1 MKNSID
7 AMKSLGQRPSL
18 PEELAGVIAKQIE
31 AGDFKPGDVLPSETL
46 MAKSFNVSRTV
57 VREALA
63 RLKFEGI
70 IQSKRGSG
78 PVVCAE
84 GARKIFTL
92 PAEFVSAENKAN
104 ILEFRLVV
112 EGEGAALA
120 AVRRSEEQ
128 LHKME
133 SYLKGMEQ
141 ALAEKVSGL
150 LPDYSFHTMIA
161 EAAGNEYIL
170 NFLRFLSSKML
181 MGVQQ
186 ARSLS
191 NKDMKRAEE
200 VFKEHSEIY
209 QAIENQCPCGARK
222 TAHEHL
228 LNSALR
234 QGIKLDYVLCEPE

>member
-1 MKNSID
+1 MSGSNTISH
-7 AMKSLGQRPSL
+7 SLGQRPSL

-31 AGDFKPGDVLPSETL
+31 VGDFKPGDVLPSETH

-63 RLKFEGI
+63 RLKYEGI

-78 PVVCAE
+78 PVVCQE
-84 GARKIFTL
+84 GNRKIFTL
-92 PAEFVSAENKAN
+92 PAEFASAENKAN

-112 EGEGAALA
+112 EGESAALA
-120 AVRRSEEQ
+120 AMRRSEEQ
-128 LHKME
+128 LQKME
-133 SYLKGMEQ
+133 RCLKDMER

-150 LPDYSFHTMIA
+150 MPDYGFHAMIA
-161 EAAGNEYIL
+161 EAAGNEYIV
-170 NFLRFLSSKML
+170 NFLRFLSSKLL

-191 NKDMKRAEE
+191 NQNMERAEE

-209 QAIENQCPCGARK
+209 EAIEKQCPCGARK
-222 TAHEHL
+222 AVHQHL

-234 QGIKLDYVLCEPE
+234 QGIKLDYVLCEPQ